1 MSSWPQLAKKK
12 NGLRQTCLTCDL
24 FTRVSLY
31 KFVPWSSDHWNSS
44 TGRKFNCPFWHQP
57 RYKIDRSHCH
67 FRANILHQQKS
78 HNSQKKKVNWRE
90 QCYVSVVALSV
101 ANLLCLDKRSLVC
114 GAGEELAEERLTLSA
129 MKKPAYAPDLL
140 LENCDG
146 VVHYK
151 PYADWLFYL
160 ALNEKTRRVSGIY
173 PRLYLL
179 KKKMEPFFL

>member
-1 MSSWPQLAKKK
+1 M
-12 NGLRQTCLTCDL
+12 
-24 FTRVSLY
+24 
-31 KFVPWSSDHWNSS
+31 
-44 TGRKFNCPFWHQP
+44 
-57 RYKIDRSHCH
+57 
-67 FRANILHQQKS
+67 
-78 HNSQKKKVNWRE
+78 NWRE

-101 ANLLCLDKRSLVC
+101 ANLLGPYKRTLVY
-114 GAGEELAEERLTLSA
+114 GAWEELAEERLNLSA
-129 MKKPAYAPDLL
+129 MKKTAYAPDLL

-160 ALNEKTRRVSGIY
+160 ALKEKTRRVSGIY